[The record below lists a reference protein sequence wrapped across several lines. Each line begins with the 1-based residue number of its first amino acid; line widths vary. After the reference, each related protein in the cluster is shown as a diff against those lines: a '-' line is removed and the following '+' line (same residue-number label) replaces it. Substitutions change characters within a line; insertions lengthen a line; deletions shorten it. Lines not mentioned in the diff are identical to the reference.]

1 MLVPHGVGEAEGEG
15 DLADLIAGA
24 VVFGL
29 PRGLNNVWRLKK
41 SHKIKEAII
50 VSGPLMGQKS
60 IFYLKFSSTLN

>member
-50 VSGPLMGQKS
+50 VSGPLIAKK
-60 IFYLKFSSTLN
+60 IHFLLKI